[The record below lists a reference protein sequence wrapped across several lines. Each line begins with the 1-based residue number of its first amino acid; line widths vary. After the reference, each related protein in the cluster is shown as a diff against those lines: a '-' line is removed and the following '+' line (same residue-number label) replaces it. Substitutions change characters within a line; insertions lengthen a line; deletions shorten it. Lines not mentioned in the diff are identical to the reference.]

1 MTLYKKKLHF
11 VGFETLL
18 CNFFPIYELIVT
30 FSSTKYRLSYLE
42 EN

>member
-1 MTLYKKKLHF
+1 MTLSKEKLHF
-11 VGFETLL
+11 VAIEILL
-18 CNFFPIYELIVT
+18 CNFFPFYELIVT